1 MHACVRFCI
10 YIYTYISNINYDKI
24 SFPHLKKKL
33 VANSLPWIN
42 GGKKKKRKT
51 LTVMLLGTVIMY
63 ITVVVIV

>member
-1 MHACVRFCI
+1 MHACVQFCI

-42 GGKKKKRKT
+42 GEKKKKKKKGKR
-51 LTVMLLGTVIMY
+51 
-63 ITVVVIV
+63 